1 MTSNYYID
9 DDTLVELDILR
20 RLANAEKALNDP
32 KLNAVS
38 ADNSAIRSDL
48 YRQIKRLVQDH
59 KEFIRGTQERFS
71 EAVGVIVGRFQLD
84 KLHAGHK
91 CLIETVRSRHQCYAV
106 AIGITVDGTPTQK
119 DPLSYHMRA
128 SMILEDFKDC
138 VTFPIQDIN
147 DDDVWSKKLDEA
159 IRQAFPQGTVRL
171 YGGRDSFIPAY
182 TGEFPTTEITAVDG
196 TSGTEVRNRVG
207 ASPASN
213 AEFRKGLIYGLQ
225 NTKENK

>member
-1 MTSNYYID
+1 MQNNYYVD
-9 DDTLVELDILR
+9 DNTLIELDILR
-20 RLANAEKALNDP
+20 RLVNAEKSLGDAELNKICP
-32 KLNAVS
+32 E
-38 ADNSAIRSDL
+38 NSAIRSEV
-48 YRQIKRLVQDH
+48 YRQIKALVRQHEEAID
-59 KEFIRGTQERFS
+59 KTREKFG

-106 AIGITVDGTPTQK
+106 AIGITADGITTSK

-138 VTFPIQDIN
+138 VAFPIQDIN
-147 DDDVWSKKLDEA
+147 DDTVWSKNLDEA
-159 IRQAFPQGTVRL
+159 MRQAFPQGTIRL

-182 TGEFPTTEITAVDG
+182 NGGFPTTEITAVDG
-196 TSGTEVRNRVG
+196 TSGTEARNRVG

-213 AEFRKGLIYGLQ
+213 AEFRKGVIFGTQ
-225 NTKENK
+225 NARNKK